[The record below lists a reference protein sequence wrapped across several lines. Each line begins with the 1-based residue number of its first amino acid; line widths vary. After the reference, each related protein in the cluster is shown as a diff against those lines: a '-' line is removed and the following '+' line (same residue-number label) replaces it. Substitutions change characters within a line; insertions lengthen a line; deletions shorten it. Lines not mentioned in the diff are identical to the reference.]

1 MKFCELKNK
10 NIVVTGASSG
20 LGRDICI
27 LLSKLNANVYLLGRD
42 KIKLKKT
49 ISLMKNANHRMLSF
63 DLYNFEKYKDQFEY
77 IVNKMGNL
85 HGLVHFAG
93 IEKRDPI
100 QIIKIQSIKDIFDI
114 NFISF
119 IELCKQFS
127 KKSIFSDDGASII
140 AASSVASFRGI
151 PSLTAYSASKSA
163 LNVAIKTLSL
173 ELASKKI
180 RVNGIAPGYV
190 NTEMNSNIKN
200 KLPQGAFE
208 KILNEHPLGIGKPRD
223 ISNLVAFLL
232 GNESKWITGTTIP
245 IDGGFLA
252 K

>member
-27 LLSKLNANVYLLGRD
+27 LLSKLNANVCLIGRD

-49 ISLMKNANHRMLSF
+49 VSLMKDANHQILSF
-63 DLYNFEKYKDQFEY
+63 DLYNFEKYKDQFKY
-77 IVNKMGNL
+77 IVNKMGHL

-93 IEKRDPI
+93 IEKREPI
-100 QIIKIQSIKDIFDI
+100 QVIKIKSTKEIFEI
-114 NFISF
+114 NFHSF

-127 KKSIFSDDGASII
+127 KISIFSDGGASIVT
-140 AASSVASFRGI
+140 ASSVASFRGI
-151 PSLTAYSASKSA
+151 PSLTAYGASKSA
-163 LNVAIKTLSL
+163 LNTAIKTLSI

-190 NTEMNSNIKN
+190 DTEMNSSIKE
-200 KLPQGAFE
+200 KLPKGAYE
-208 KILNEHPLGIGKPRD
+208 RILNEHPLGIGEPRD
-223 ISNLVAFLL
+223 ISNLVVFLL
-232 GNESKWITGTTIP
+232 SDESKWISGTTIP